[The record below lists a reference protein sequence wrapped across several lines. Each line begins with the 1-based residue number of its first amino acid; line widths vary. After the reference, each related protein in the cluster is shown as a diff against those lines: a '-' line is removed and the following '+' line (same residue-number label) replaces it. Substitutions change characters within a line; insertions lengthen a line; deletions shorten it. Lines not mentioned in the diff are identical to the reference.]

1 MAENRFRRRWNL
13 PQKWIFLKQLLCL
26 FKQPTLSLALARAR
40 SARDS
45 LTTAPA
51 GDSLFREGSWHS
63 TSPLGGCSWLPSLL
77 FGSRL
82 FCQRSSSSSPAP
94 SCTCFCLTT
103 AATTSSSPKKTS
115 FLPPCERLA

>member
-1 MAENRFRRRWNL
+1 MDSVEPIAEVDLSQTITL
-13 PQKWIFLKQLLCL
+13 PVQTTHFI
-26 FKQPTLSLALARAR
+26 

-51 GDSLFREGSWHS
+51 GDSLFRERSWHS
-63 TSPLGGCSWLPSLL
+63 TSPLGGCPWLTSLL

-82 FCQRSSSSSPAP
+82 FCQRSSSSSSAP